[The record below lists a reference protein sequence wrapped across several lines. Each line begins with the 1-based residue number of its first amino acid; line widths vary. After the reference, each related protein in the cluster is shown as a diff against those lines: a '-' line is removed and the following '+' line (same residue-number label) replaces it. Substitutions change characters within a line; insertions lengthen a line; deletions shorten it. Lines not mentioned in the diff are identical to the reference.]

1 VQGEIEKAAY
11 DYQRAVESGEQ
22 VVVGVNRFTIEE
34 ATSVPLFRL
43 DDELERKQ
51 AERVRR
57 VREQRDNHAAID
69 ALDKVE
75 AAARGDENLMP
86 HIIQAVE
93 SYATLGEISDRL
105 RKVFGEYTGANLE

>member
-1 VQGEIEKAAY
+1 MQGEIEKAAY
-11 DYQRAVESGEQ
+11 DYQGAVESGEQ

-34 ATSVPLFRL
+34 TTGVPLFRL
-43 DDELERKQ
+43 DDELERRQ

-57 VREQRDNHAAID
+57 VREQRDNSAATD

-93 SYATLGEISDRL
+93 SNATLGEISDRL
-105 RKVFGEYTGANLE
+105 HQVFGEYTGANRE